1 MSWSRTFAGRR
12 RILALVLGAG
22 ILAGTL
28 GGCGYRPLYASGAR
42 GGVADDL
49 AMIKIALIPN
59 RTGQQ
64 LRNILLD
71 RMNPRGEPA
80 QPLYKLE
87 VAILP
92 SRQEL
97 GVRKDDTSTRANF
110 ILVGR
115 YRLLDA
121 GNGRILFEA
130 EGRRVASFNIS
141 DDEFSTI
148 SAAAA
153 ARRRVA
159 RELAEEIVVRIAVY
173 LNRRRAAKP
182 RNSPAK

>member
-1 MSWSRTFAGRR
+1 MSWSRKVVNRR
-12 RILALVLGAG
+12 RALTLCLGAG
-22 ILAGTL
+22 VLISTL
-28 GGCGYRPLYASGAR
+28 GGCGYRPLYASGA
-42 GGVADDL
+42 GGDIGGGL
-49 AMIKIALIPN
+49 AAVKIGLIPN

-71 RMNPRGEPA
+71 RLNPRGEPS

-87 VAILP
+87 IAILP

-97 GVRKDDTSTRANF
+97 GVRRDDTSSRANL
-110 ILVGR
+110 ILDGE

-121 GNGRILFEA
+121 NNGRVLFEA
-130 EGRRVASFNIS
+130 KSRRVASYNIS
-141 DDEFSTI
+141 DDDFSTI

-159 RELAEEIVVRIAVY
+159 QELADEIVVRIAVY

-182 RNSPAK
+182 QTSSAK

>member
-1 MSWSRTFAGRR
+1 MSWSRTFASRR
-12 RILALVLGAG
+12 RVLALALGAG
-22 ILAGTL
+22 VLVSAL
-28 GGCGYRPLYASGAR
+28 GGCGYRPLYASGAQ
-42 GGVADDL
+42 GNVAGDL
-49 AMIKIALIPN
+49 AAVKIGLIAN

-71 RMNPRGEPA
+71 RMNPRGEPT

-97 GVRKDDTSTRANF
+97 GVRRDDTSTRANY

-130 EGRRVASFNIS
+130 ESRRVASFNIS
-141 DDEFSTI
+141 DDDFSTI

-159 RELAEEIVVRIAVY
+159 RELADEIVVRIAVY

-182 RNSPAK
+182 QTSTAK

>member
-1 MSWSRTFAGRR
+1 MSWSRTLARR
-12 RILALVLGAG
+12 RRVLALCLGAG
-22 ILAGTL
+22 ILAGVL
-28 GGCGYRPLYASGAR
+28 GGCGYRPLYGGGAQ
-42 GGVADDL
+42 GGVVGDL
-49 AMIKIALIPN
+49 AAVKIGLIPN
-59 RTGQQ
+59 RTGQY

-71 RMNPRGEPA
+71 RMNPRGEPL

-110 ILVGR
+110 IVVSR

-141 DDEFSTI
+141 DDDFSTI
-148 SAAAA
+148 SAAAG

-159 RELAEEIVVRIAVY
+159 RELADEIVVRIAVY
-173 LNRRRAAKP
+173 LKRRRTAKS
-182 RNSPAK
+182 RSSPAK

>member
-1 MSWSRTFAGRR
+1 MSWSRTAVDRR
-12 RILALVLGAG
+12 RVLTLGLGAG
-22 ILAGTL
+22 VLLGVL
-28 GGCGYRPLYASGAR
+28 GGCGYRPLYASSAR
-42 GGVADDL
+42 GGVAGDM
-49 AMIKIALIPN
+49 AAVKIGLIPN

-64 LRNILLD
+64 VRDILLD
-71 RMNPRGEPA
+71 RMNPRGEPS
-80 QPLYKLE
+80 QPLYRLD

-110 ILVGR
+110 ILDGK

-121 GNGRILFEA
+121 SNGRILFEA
-130 EGRRVASFNIS
+130 ESRRIASYNIS
-141 DDEFSTI
+141 DDDFSTI

-159 RELAEEIVVRIAVY
+159 REMADEIVSRIAIY
-173 LNRRRAAKP
+173 LNRRRSAKP
-182 RNSPAK
+182 QTSSAK

>member
-1 MSWSRTFAGRR
+1 MWWSRTLASRR
-12 RILALVLGAG
+12 RVLALCLGAG
-22 ILAGTL
+22 VLASAL

-42 GGVADDL
+42 GGVAGDL
-49 AMIKIALIPN
+49 AAVKIGLIPN

-64 LRNILLD
+64 LRNFLLD
-71 RMNPRGEPA
+71 RMNPRGEPG

-87 VAILP
+87 IAIIP

-97 GVRKDDTSTRANF
+97 GVRRDDTSSRANF
-110 ILVGR
+110 ILDGK

-121 GNGRILFEA
+121 NNGRTLFDA
-130 EGRRVASFNIS
+130 ESQRVASYNIS
-141 DDEFSTI
+141 DDDFSTI

-159 RELAEEIVVRIAVY
+159 RELADEIVIRVSIY
-173 LNRRRAAKP
+173 FNRRRAVKP
-182 RNSPAK
+182 QSTSKN